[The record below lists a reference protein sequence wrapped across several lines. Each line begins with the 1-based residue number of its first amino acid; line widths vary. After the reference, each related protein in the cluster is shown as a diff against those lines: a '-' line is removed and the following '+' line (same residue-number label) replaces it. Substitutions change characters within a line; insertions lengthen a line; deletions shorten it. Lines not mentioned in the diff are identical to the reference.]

1 MRPMT
6 DVQAARPANRATSVV
21 VFVQVVQGQVADA
34 GKMWAALD

>member
-6 DVQAARPANRATSVV
+6 EVQAARPANRATSV

-34 GKMWAALD
+34 GKIWAALD